1 MFMRYSGKL
10 PNIFAIE
17 GIAAFRAEFWGMLWV
32 LWLPAAFVA
41 AVQGGVAGLGFA
53 AFGAE
58 LSTIHCTAAAGP
70 AGGVGAAALR
80 TEFAGVLRAAGTGP
94 GGRGSG
100 CRLRSLR
107 TAAHL
112 V

>member
-1 MFMRYSGKL
+1 MRYRDWL
-10 PNIFAIE
+10 PDIFAVE
-17 GIAAFRAEFWGMLWV
+17 GVAAFRAEFGGMLWV
-32 LWLPAAFVA
+32 LWLQAAFVA
-41 AVQGGVAGLGFA
+41 AVQGGATGLGFA

-58 LSTIHCTAAAGP
+58 LSAIHRAAAAGP
-70 AGGVGAAALR
+70 ASGARAAAFR
-80 TEFAGVLRAAGTGP
+80 TEFAGVLRATGTGP
-94 GGRGSG
+94 GSRSGG

>member
-1 MFMRYSGKL
+1 MRYRDWL
-10 PNIFAIE
+10 PDIFAVE
-17 GIAAFRAEFWGMLWV
+17 GVAAFRAEFGGMLWV

-41 AVQGGVAGLGFA
+41 AVQGGAT
-53 AFGAE
+53 GAE
-58 LSTIHCTAAAGP
+58 LSAIHRAAAAGP
-70 AGGVGAAALR
+70 ASGARAAAFR
-80 TEFAGVLRAAGTGP
+80 TEFAGVLRATGTGP
-94 GGRGSG
+94 GSRSGG